1 MTLVGEQKAMREE
14 QHCELDD
21 TEKKMTWITNENK
34 ETIVWKFLVK
44 HKKNIKAIRQ
54 NVHLM

>member
-21 TEKKMTWITNENK
+21 TEKKKNDMNNNLMKT
-34 ETIVWKFLVK
+34 
-44 HKKNIKAIRQ
+44 KKQ
-54 NVHLM
+54 

>member
-21 TEKKMTWITNENK
+21 TEKKNDMNN
-34 ETIVWKFLVK
+34 
-44 HKKNIKAIRQ
+44 N
-54 NVHLM
+54 